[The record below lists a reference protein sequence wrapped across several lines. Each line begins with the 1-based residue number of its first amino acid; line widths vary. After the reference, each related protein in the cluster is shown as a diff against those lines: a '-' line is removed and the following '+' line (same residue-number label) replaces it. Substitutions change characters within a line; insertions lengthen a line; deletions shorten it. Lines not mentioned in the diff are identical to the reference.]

1 MLFRS
6 VAKCSAYGTNA
17 MHCTSKHRRCDTTT
31 ALVREI
37 PETLFVPA
45 HAEGDIFIPERRS
58 QPVNDPMTFLDFF
71 SGVGGFRKGFELCG
85 MVCKGH
91 CEIDKFA
98 DRSYRAIHDVK
109 EDEWYGED
117 ITKTEP
123 ADLPRVNLWAGG
135 FPCQDISVSGRQR
148 GLAGKRSSLF
158 FEIVRLLKG
167 TPAEDRPEW
176 LVLENVK
183 NLLSVN
189 RGWNFATVL
198 HSLAEIGYHIEY
210 GLLNSRFHGVPQ
222 NRERIY
228 LVAYR
233 HFRAEGGRKVFPVTA
248 GDGKALIQLI
258 GGTQGKR
265 VYDPAGVSCTLM
277 SEGGGFAGRTG
288 MYFIDLCKGEPRLTE
303 HARCIKARYDS
314 GITNHSGDKSGVLC
328 MSGECPD
335 RTEET
340 ALIQLK
346 RGDPKILEQDHT
358 KCLIA
363 GYDKIGVSNRGESS
377 GIFYGCRAVL
387 TPDRENKRQNGRRF
401 KACGEP
407 AFCLNTQDKHGVYLC
422 ACDSCEFALPVKRAK
437 EADQSKPENGSAL
450 PLGCGRIRKL
460 TPRECWRLQ
469 GFSDDMFDRAA
480 AVNSDAQLYK
490 QAGNGVTIPV
500 VYAVGKRIA
509 EIQNELDK
517 EAEAF
522 QKKVKK
528 SGLSREAYLRHLV
541 NGLEPQDAP
550 PPDYYAMMRELHG
563 IGNNL
568 NQIAAKAHTL
578 NALDVQRY
586 DENCRKLDEAI
597 KTITAAV
604 ILPRPMK

>member
-1 MLFRS
+1 MTEPL
-6 VAKCSAYGTNA
+6 
-17 MHCTSKHRRCDTTT
+17 
-31 ALVREI
+31 
-37 PETLFVPA
+37 
-45 HAEGDIFIPERRS
+45 
-58 QPVNDPMTFLDFF
+58 TFLDFF

-98 DRSYRAIHDVK
+98 DRSYRAIHDIQ

-148 GLAGKRSSLF
+148 GLAGERSSLF
-158 FEIVRLLKG
+158 FEIIRLLKG
-167 TPAEDRPEW
+167 TKTEDRPEW

-189 RGWNFATVL
+189 RGWDFATIL
-198 HSLAEIGYHIEY
+198 NSLAEIGYHIEY

-233 HFRAEGGRKVFPVTA
+233 HFRADGGRKIFPVTA
-248 GDGKALIQLI
+248 SDGKALIQLI

-265 VYDPAGVSCTLM
+265 VYDPVGISCTLM

-288 MYFIDLCKGEPRLTE
+288 MYFIDLCKGNPKLTE
-303 HARCIKARYDS
+303 NARCIKARYDS
-314 GITNHSGDKSGVLC
+314 GIGNRSADNSGVLC
-328 MSGECPD
+328 MGADCPD

-346 RGDPKILEQDHT
+346 RSDPKIREQDYT

-363 GYDKIGVSNRGESS
+363 GYNKIGVSNRGESS
-377 GIFYGCRAVL
+377 GVFYGCRAVL

-401 KACGEP
+401 KECGEP

-422 ACDSCEFALPVKRAK
+422 ACDSCEHAMPVKQAASLNK
-437 EADQSKPENGSAL
+437 DKSENKTEI

-469 GFSDDMFDRAA
+469 GFSDDMFNKAA

-500 VYAVGKRIA
+500 VYAVGKRIV
-509 EIQNELDK
+509 EIQNELNK
-517 EAEAF
+517 
-522 QKKVKK
+522 
-528 SGLSREAYLRHLV
+528 
-541 NGLEPQDAP
+541 
-550 PPDYYAMMRELHG
+550 
-563 IGNNL
+563 
-568 NQIAAKAHTL
+568 
-578 NALDVQRY
+578 
-586 DENCRKLDEAI
+586 EAI
-597 KTITAAV
+597 KI
-604 ILPRPMK
+604 

>member
-1 MLFRS
+1 MTEPL
-6 VAKCSAYGTNA
+6 
-17 MHCTSKHRRCDTTT
+17 
-31 ALVREI
+31 
-37 PETLFVPA
+37 
-45 HAEGDIFIPERRS
+45 
-58 QPVNDPMTFLDFF
+58 TFLDFF

-98 DRSYRAIHDVK
+98 DRSYRAIHDIQ

-148 GLAGKRSSLF
+148 GLAGERSSLF
-158 FEIVRLLKG
+158 FEIIRLLKG
-167 TPAEDRPEW
+167 TPTEDRPEW

-189 RGWNFATVL
+189 RGWDFATVL

-233 HFRAEGGRKVFPVTA
+233 HFRAGGGRKIFPVTA
-248 GDGKALIQLI
+248 SDGKALIQLI

-265 VYDPAGVSCTLM
+265 VYDPAGISCTLM

-288 MYFIDLCKGEPRLTE
+288 MYFIDLCKGNPKLTE
-303 HARCIKARYDS
+303 NARCIKARYDS
-314 GITNHSGDKSGVLC
+314 GIGNRSADNSGVLC
-328 MSGECPD
+328 MGADCPD

-346 RGDPKILEQDHT
+346 RSDPKIREQDYT

-363 GYDKIGVSNRGESS
+363 GYNKIGVSNRGESS
-377 GIFYGCRAVL
+377 GVFYGCRAVL

-401 KACGEP
+401 KECGEP

-422 ACDSCEFALPVKRAK
+422 ACDSCEHALKIKNATAAGYAEAK
-437 EADQSKPENGSAL
+437 CGDSINLAFPDSSTRRGRVGKGCAQTLDTSCNQGV

-500 VYAVGKRIA
+500 VYAVGKRIV
-509 EIQNELDK
+509 EIQNELNS
-517 EAEAF
+517 E
-522 QKKVKK
+522 VK
-528 SGLSREAYLRHLV
+528 
-541 NGLEPQDAP
+541 
-550 PPDYYAMMRELHG
+550 
-563 IGNNL
+563 I
-568 NQIAAKAHTL
+568 
-578 NALDVQRY
+578 
-586 DENCRKLDEAI
+586 
-597 KTITAAV
+597 
-604 ILPRPMK
+604 

>member
-167 TPAEDRPEW
+167 TPAKDRPEW

-189 RGWNFATVL
+189 RGWDFATVL

-258 GGTQGKR
+258 SGTQGKR

-314 GITNHSGDKSGVLC
+314 GITNHSGDKGGVLC
-328 MSGECPD
+328 MSCECPN

-401 KACGEP
+401 KECGEP

-422 ACDSCEFALPVKRAK
+422 ACDTCEFALRIKNATAAGYA
-437 EADQSKPENGSAL
+437 EAHCGDSINLAFPDSKTRRGRVSKGHAQTLDTSCNQGV

-480 AVNSDAQLYK
+480 AVNSDTQLYK

-500 VYAVGKRIA
+500 VYAVGKRIV
-509 EIQNELDK
+509 EIQNELNK
-517 EAEAF
+517 E
-522 QKKVKK
+522 V
-528 SGLSREAYLRHLV
+528 L
-541 NGLEPQDAP
+541 
-550 PPDYYAMMRELHG
+550 
-563 IGNNL
+563 
-568 NQIAAKAHTL
+568 
-578 NALDVQRY
+578 
-586 DENCRKLDEAI
+586 
-597 KTITAAV
+597 
-604 ILPRPMK
+604 

>member
-1 MLFRS
+1 M
-6 VAKCSAYGTNA
+6 
-17 MHCTSKHRRCDTTT
+17 
-31 ALVREI
+31 
-37 PETLFVPA
+37 
-45 HAEGDIFIPERRS
+45 
-58 QPVNDPMTFLDFF
+58 
-71 SGVGGFRKGFELCG
+71 
-85 MVCKGH
+85 
-91 CEIDKFA
+91 
-98 DRSYRAIHDVK
+98 
-109 EDEWYGED
+109 
-117 ITKTEP
+117 
-123 ADLPRVNLWAGG
+123 
-135 FPCQDISVSGRQR
+135 
-148 GLAGKRSSLF
+148 
-158 FEIVRLLKG
+158 
-167 TPAEDRPEW
+167 PAEDRPEW

-189 RGWNFATVL
+189 RGWDFATVL

-233 HFRAEGGRKVFPVTA
+233 HFRAEGGRKIFPVTA

-328 MSGECPD
+328 MSCECPN

-401 KACGEP
+401 KECGEP

-422 ACDSCEFALPVKRAK
+422 ACDTCELALRIKNATAAGYAEAHCGDSINLAFPDSKTRRGRVSKGHAQTLDTSCNQGV
-437 EADQSKPENGSAL
+437 

-480 AVNSDAQLYK
+480 AVNSDTQLYK

-500 VYAVGKRIA
+500 VYAVGKRIV
-509 EIQNELDK
+509 EIQNELNK
-517 EAEAF
+517 E
-522 QKKVKK
+522 V
-528 SGLSREAYLRHLV
+528 L
-541 NGLEPQDAP
+541 
-550 PPDYYAMMRELHG
+550 
-563 IGNNL
+563 
-568 NQIAAKAHTL
+568 
-578 NALDVQRY
+578 
-586 DENCRKLDEAI
+586 
-597 KTITAAV
+597 
-604 ILPRPMK
+604 

>member
-1 MLFRS
+1 
-6 VAKCSAYGTNA
+6 
-17 MHCTSKHRRCDTTT
+17 MH
-31 ALVREI
+31 E
-37 PETLFVPA
+37 
-45 HAEGDIFIPERRS
+45 
-58 QPVNDPMTFLDFF
+58 PMTFLDFF

-158 FEIVRLLKG
+158 FELVRLLKS

-189 RGWNFATVL
+189 RGWDFATVL

-277 SEGGGFAGRTG
+277 SEGGGFGGRTG

-328 MSGECPD
+328 MLD
-335 RTEET
+335 NRY
-340 ALIQLK
+340 ALLFI
-346 RGDPKILEQDHT
+346 
-358 KCLIA
+358 
-363 GYDKIGVSNRGESS
+363 RGERPVMDEKYDILKHPNIALTED
-377 GIFYGCRAVL
+377 GGAAPYEHGGTENAVATL
-387 TPDRENKRQNGRRF
+387 
-401 KACGEP
+401 
-407 AFCLNTQDKHGVYLC
+407 
-422 ACDSCEFALPVKRAK
+422 SFA
-437 EADQSKPENGSAL
+437 E
-450 PLGCGRIRKL
+450 
-460 TPRECWRLQ
+460 
-469 GFSDDMFDRAA
+469 AA
-480 AVNSDAQLYK
+480 AETVSAPNEPTLDYELLSDED
-490 QAGNGVTIPV
+490 I
-500 VYAVGKRIA
+500 
-509 EIQNELDK
+509 
-517 EAEAF
+517 EALF
-522 QKKVKK
+522 
-528 SGLSREAYLRHLV
+528 
-541 NGLEPQDAP
+541 
-550 PPDYYAMMRELHG
+550 
-563 IGNNL
+563 
-568 NQIAAKAHTL
+568 
-578 NALDVQRY
+578 
-586 DENCRKLDEAI
+586 
-597 KTITAAV
+597 
-604 ILPRPMK
+604 

>member
-1 MLFRS
+1 M
-6 VAKCSAYGTNA
+6 N
-17 MHCTSKHRRCDTTT
+17 
-31 ALVREI
+31 E
-37 PETLFVPA
+37 
-45 HAEGDIFIPERRS
+45 
-58 QPVNDPMTFLDFF
+58 PMTFLDFF

-85 MVCKGH
+85 MICKGH

-189 RGWNFATVL
+189 RGWDFATIL
-198 HSLAEIGYHIEY
+198 NSLAEIGYHIEY

-233 HFRAEGGRKVFPVTA
+233 HFRADGGRKIFPVTA
-248 GDGKALIQLI
+248 SDGKALIQLI

-265 VYDPAGVSCTLM
+265 VYDPAGISCTLM

-288 MYFIDLCKGEPRLTE
+288 MYFIDLCKGNPKLTE
-303 HARCIKARYDS
+303 NARCIKARYDG
-314 GITNHSGDKSGVLC
+314 GITNRSGDNSGVLC
-328 MSGECPD
+328 MGADCPD

-340 ALIQLK
+340 SLIQLK
-346 RGDPKILEQDHT
+346 RSEPKIREQDYT

-363 GYDKIGVSNRGESS
+363 GYNKIGVSNRGESS

-401 KACGEP
+401 KECGEP

-422 ACDSCEFALPVKRAK
+422 ACDSCEYALPVKRAK
-437 EADQSKPENGSAL
+437 EADQTKAENGSAI
-450 PLGCGRIRKL
+450 PLSCGRMRK
-460 TPRECWRLQ
+460 RN
-469 GFSDDMFDRAA
+469 
-480 AVNSDAQLYK
+480 VH
-490 QAGNGVTIPV
+490 
-500 VYAVGKRIA
+500 
-509 EIQNELDK
+509 IQFWLDKK

-522 QKKVKK
+522 QKKVKR

-568 NQIAAKAHTL
+568 NQIAVKAHTL
-578 NALDVQRY
+578 NVLDVQRY
-586 DENCRKLDEAI
+586 DEACRKIDTAV
-597 KTITAAV
+597 KKITEAV

>member
-1 MLFRS
+1 MLGYNFNKHFLRNNMQFIS
-6 VAKCSAYGTNA
+6 RKHLKQQVKRVL
-17 MHCTSKHRRCDTTT
+17 SKRT
-31 ALVREI
+31 AFWNMENEKKIKVVLLEPGKLARAAEI
-37 PETLFVPA
+37 DASLAGMQKV
-45 HAEGDIFIPERRS
+45 
-58 QPVNDPMTFLDFF
+58 
-71 SGVGGFRKGFELCG
+71 VGGLIEPFYPFEEQVC
-85 MVCKGH
+85 MICKGH

-117 ITKTEP
+117 ITKTES
-123 ADLPRVNLWAGG
+123 ADLPRGNLWAGG

-189 RGWNFATVL
+189 RGWDFATVL

-233 HFRAEGGRKVFPVTA
+233 HFRAEGGRKIFPVTA

-401 KACGEP
+401 KALSTVPCG
-407 AFCLNTQDKHGVYLC
+407 
-422 ACDSCEFALPVKRAK
+422 AK
-437 EADQSKPENGSAL
+437 SAL
-450 PLGCGRIRKL
+450 L
-460 TPRECWRLQ
+460 TVW
-469 GFSDDMFDRAA
+469 
-480 AVNSDAQLYK
+480 
-490 QAGNGVTIPV
+490 
-500 VYAVGKRIA
+500 
-509 EIQNELDK
+509 
-517 EAEAF
+517 
-522 QKKVKK
+522 
-528 SGLSREAYLRHLV
+528 
-541 NGLEPQDAP
+541 
-550 PPDYYAMMRELHG
+550 
-563 IGNNL
+563 
-568 NQIAAKAHTL
+568 
-578 NALDVQRY
+578 
-586 DENCRKLDEAI
+586 
-597 KTITAAV
+597 
-604 ILPRPMK
+604 

>member
-1 MLFRS
+1 MI
-6 VAKCSAYGTNA
+6 
-17 MHCTSKHRRCDTTT
+17 
-31 ALVREI
+31 EPI
-37 PETLFVPA
+37 
-45 HAEGDIFIPERRS
+45 
-58 QPVNDPMTFLDFF
+58 TFLDFF

-98 DRSYRAIHDVK
+98 DRSYRAIHDIK

-117 ITKTEP
+117 ITAVSP

-148 GLAGKRSSLF
+148 GLAGERSSLF

-167 TPAEDRPEW
+167 TPAEDQPEW

-189 RGWNFATVL
+189 RGWDFATVL
-198 HSLAEIGYHIEY
+198 CSLAEIGYHIEY

-233 HFRAEGGRKVFPVTA
+233 HFRAGGGRKIFPVTA
-248 GDGKALIQLI
+248 SDGKALIQLI

-265 VYDPAGVSCTLM
+265 VYDPAGISCTLM

-288 MYFIDLCKGEPRLTE
+288 MYFIDLCKGNPQITE
-303 HARCIKARYDS
+303 NARCIKARYD
-314 GITNHSGDKSGVLC
+314 GGVTNRSCDNSGVLC
-328 MSGECPD
+328 MSGSCPD
-335 RTEET
+335 RTDET

-346 RGDPKILEQDHT
+346 RGEAKIRKQDYT
-358 KCLIA
+358 KCLIS
-363 GYDKIGVSNRGESS
+363 GYNKIGVSNRGESS
-377 GIFYGCRAVL
+377 GVFYGCRAVL

-401 KACGEP
+401 KECGEP

-422 ACDSCEFALPVKRAK
+422 ACDSCEYALPIKNAAN
-437 EADQSKPENGSAL
+437 ADYEKAEKSKAIQIP
-450 PLGCGRIRKL
+450 PGCGRIRKL

-469 GFSDDMFDRAA
+469 GFSDEMFDKAA

-500 VYAVGKRIA
+500 VYAVGKRIV
-509 EIQNELDK
+509 EIQNELNK
-517 EAEAF
+517 EAMN
-522 QKKVKK
+522 
-528 SGLSREAYLRHLV
+528 R
-541 NGLEPQDAP
+541 
-550 PPDYYAMMRELHG
+550 
-563 IGNNL
+563 
-568 NQIAAKAHTL
+568 
-578 NALDVQRY
+578 
-586 DENCRKLDEAI
+586 
-597 KTITAAV
+597 
-604 ILPRPMK
+604 

>member
-1 MLFRS
+1 M
-6 VAKCSAYGTNA
+6 N
-17 MHCTSKHRRCDTTT
+17 
-31 ALVREI
+31 E
-37 PETLFVPA
+37 
-45 HAEGDIFIPERRS
+45 
-58 QPVNDPMTFLDFF
+58 PMTFLDFF

-158 FEIVRLLKG
+158 FEIIRLLKG

-189 RGWNFATVL
+189 RGWDFATVL

-265 VYDPAGVSCTLM
+265 VYDPTGISCTLM

-288 MYFIDLCKGEPRLTE
+288 MYFIDLCKGNPKLTE
-303 HARCIKARYDS
+303 NARCIKARYRPVVIIQNNVGNKHS
-314 GITNHSGDKSGVLC
+314 PTVIIASITSKTGVKAKLPTHYYIDAEDGLELP
-328 MSGECPD
+328 SIV
-335 RTEET
+335 
-340 ALIQLK
+340 L
-346 RGDPKILEQDHT
+346 LEQLRTVDKRRLGNFIGHLSE
-358 KCLIA
+358 KHICGINHALAVSIGLIESVPKKLILCLCSTCADNFYGTGAYYLRRIDPLQA
-363 GYDKIGVSNRGESS
+363 AKDTCTYCNQRKGYDYELV
-377 GIFYGCRAVL
+377 
-387 TPDRENKRQNGRRF
+387 PKRR
-401 KACGEP
+401 
-407 AFCLNTQDKHGVYLC
+407 
-422 ACDSCEFALPVKRAK
+422 
-437 EADQSKPENGSAL
+437 
-450 PLGCGRIRKL
+450 
-460 TPRECWRLQ
+460 
-469 GFSDDMFDRAA
+469 
-480 AVNSDAQLYK
+480 
-490 QAGNGVTIPV
+490 
-500 VYAVGKRIA
+500 
-509 EIQNELDK
+509 
-517 EAEAF
+517 
-522 QKKVKK
+522 
-528 SGLSREAYLRHLV
+528 
-541 NGLEPQDAP
+541 
-550 PPDYYAMMRELHG
+550 
-563 IGNNL
+563 
-568 NQIAAKAHTL
+568 
-578 NALDVQRY
+578 
-586 DENCRKLDEAI
+586 
-597 KTITAAV
+597 
-604 ILPRPMK
+604 

>member
-1 MLFRS
+1 MVWRGHHKNR
-6 VAKCSAYGTNA
+6 A
-17 MHCTSKHRRCDTTT
+17 RR
-31 ALVREI
+31 L
-37 PETLFVPA
+37 
-45 HAEGDIFIPERRS
+45 AES
-58 QPVNDPMTFLDFF
+58 QPLGRRIP
-71 SGVGGFRKGFELCG
+71 
-85 MVCKGH
+85 
-91 CEIDKFA
+91 
-98 DRSYRAIHDVK
+98 
-109 EDEWYGED
+109 
-117 ITKTEP
+117 
-123 ADLPRVNLWAGG
+123 
-135 FPCQDISVSGRQR
+135 VSGHFCIWPATRACRQAK
-148 GLAGKRSSLF
+148 LSL

-189 RGWNFATVL
+189 RGWDFATVL

-346 RGDPKILEQDHT
+346 RGTPRILEQEHT

-377 GIFYGCRAVL
+377 GIFMAAEPSSPPTGK
-387 TPDRENKRQNGRRF
+387 TNGRMGGASR
-401 KACGEP
+401 
-407 AFCLNTQDKHGVYLC
+407 
-422 ACDSCEFALPVKRAK
+422 
-437 EADQSKPENGSAL
+437 SAAN
-450 PLGCGRIRKL
+450 
-460 TPRECWRLQ
+460 RL
-469 GFSDDMFDRAA
+469 SA
-480 AVNSDAQLYK
+480 
-490 QAGNGVTIPV
+490 
-500 VYAVGKRIA
+500 
-509 EIQNELDK
+509 
-517 EAEAF
+517 
-522 QKKVKK
+522 
-528 SGLSREAYLRHLV
+528 
-541 NGLEPQDAP
+541 
-550 PPDYYAMMRELHG
+550 
-563 IGNNL
+563 
-568 NQIAAKAHTL
+568 
-578 NALDVQRY
+578 
-586 DENCRKLDEAI
+586 
-597 KTITAAV
+597 
-604 ILPRPMK
+604 

>member
-1 MLFRS
+1 M
-6 VAKCSAYGTNA
+6 
-17 MHCTSKHRRCDTTT
+17 
-31 ALVREI
+31 
-37 PETLFVPA
+37 
-45 HAEGDIFIPERRS
+45 
-58 QPVNDPMTFLDFF
+58 NDPMTFLDFF

-98 DRSYRAIHDVK
+98 DRSYRAIHDIQ

-117 ITKTEP
+117 ITQTEP

-189 RGWNFATVL
+189 RGWDFATVL

-277 SEGGGFAGRTG
+277 SEGGGFGGRTG

-346 RGDPKILEQDHT
+346 RGTPKILEQEHT

-363 GYDKIGVSNRGESS
+363 GYDKIGISNRGESS

-422 ACDSCEFALPVKRAK
+422 ACDFCEYALPVKRAK
-437 EADQSKPENGSAL
+437 EADQSKPENGFAL

-469 GFSDDMFDRAA
+469 GFSDDMFDKAA

-500 VYAVGKRIA
+500 VYAVGKRIV
-509 EIQNELDK
+509 EIQNELNK
-517 EAEAF
+517 EA
-522 QKKVKK
+522 
-528 SGLSREAYLRHLV
+528 
-541 NGLEPQDAP
+541 
-550 PPDYYAMMRELHG
+550 
-563 IGNNL
+563 
-568 NQIAAKAHTL
+568 
-578 NALDVQRY
+578 
-586 DENCRKLDEAI
+586 
-597 KTITAAV
+597 
-604 ILPRPMK
+604 MKI

>member
-1 MLFRS
+1 M
-6 VAKCSAYGTNA
+6 
-17 MHCTSKHRRCDTTT
+17 
-31 ALVREI
+31 
-37 PETLFVPA
+37 
-45 HAEGDIFIPERRS
+45 
-58 QPVNDPMTFLDFF
+58 
-71 SGVGGFRKGFELCG
+71 
-85 MVCKGH
+85 
-91 CEIDKFA
+91 
-98 DRSYRAIHDVK
+98 
-109 EDEWYGED
+109 
-117 ITKTEP
+117 
-123 ADLPRVNLWAGG
+123 
-135 FPCQDISVSGRQR
+135 
-148 GLAGKRSSLF
+148 
-158 FEIVRLLKG
+158 
-167 TPAEDRPEW
+167 
-176 LVLENVK
+176 
-183 NLLSVN
+183 
-189 RGWNFATVL
+189 
-198 HSLAEIGYHIEY
+198 AEIGYHIEY

-303 HARCIKARYDS
+303 HARCIKARYNS

-346 RGDPKILEQDHT
+346 RGTPRILEQEHT

-401 KACGEP
+401 KECGEP

-422 ACDSCEFALPVKRAK
+422 ACDTCEYALPVKRAK
-437 EADQSKPENGSAL
+437 EADQSKTENSSAL

-500 VYAVGKRIA
+500 VYAVGKRIV

-517 EAEAF
+517 E
-522 QKKVKK
+522 
-528 SGLSREAYLRHLV
+528 SL
-541 NGLEPQDAP
+541 
-550 PPDYYAMMRELHG
+550 
-563 IGNNL
+563 
-568 NQIAAKAHTL
+568 
-578 NALDVQRY
+578 
-586 DENCRKLDEAI
+586 
-597 KTITAAV
+597 
-604 ILPRPMK
+604 